1 MTETPPPRLALIG
14 DRSAEVRAHA
24 RIPALVAAA
33 PTGAGPADP
42 IEPYWLATTSVA
54 GPEDLD
60 GFDGVW
66 VVPGSPYRA
75 PDGVLTAIRAARLG
89 GIPLLGTCGGFQYLA
104 IEFARDV
111 CGLSDAEHAEA
122 VPQAPRPLIVPL
134 DCSLRGEEETVL
146 VAPGTLAASLMGEGP
161 STERFFCA
169 YGLDEARTDLL
180 AVYGLV
186 WSARDRTGAV
196 RVAELPGHPFFLGSL
211 FQPELAS
218 DPTAVHP
225 LIVGFLDA
233 VRRHASARGA
243 AGALAGSGR

>member
-1 MTETPPPRLALIG
+1 MNESPPPRLALIG

-24 RIPALVAAA
+24 RIPALVAAT
-33 PTGAGPADP
+33 PTGGGPTDP
-42 IEPYWLATTSVA
+42 IEPYWLATTSVGA
-54 GPEDLD
+54 AEDLD

-66 VVPGSPYRA
+66 VVPGSPYA
-75 PDGVLTAIRAARLG
+75 SPEGVLTAIRAARIG

-111 CGLSDAEHAEA
+111 CGLSDVEHAEA
-122 VPQAPRPLIVPL
+122 APQAPHHLIVPL
-134 DCSLRGEEETVL
+134 DCSLRGEEDTVL

-169 YGLDEARTDLL
+169 YGLDDAQADRL

-186 WSARDRTGAV
+186 WSARDASGSV
-196 RVAELPGHPFFLGSL
+196 RVAELPGHPFFVGSL

-233 VRRHASARGA
+233 VRRHAAARGPA
-243 AGALAGSGR
+243 RALAGSGR